1 MRQDILRILY
11 LKEAILDRELLLPL
25 ARPDEQITDDGPRV
39 VEMADG
45 AAVDLAIWCNGST
58 LSFQRAISMI

>member
-11 LKEAILDRELLLPL
+11 PKEAILDRELLLPL
-25 ARPDEQITDDGPRV
+25 ARPVEQIIDDGPRV

-45 AAVDLAIWCNGST
+45 AAC
-58 LSFQRAISMI
+58 

>member
-1 MRQDILRILY
+1 MRQEILSILY
-11 LKEAILDRELLLPL
+11 PKETILDRELLLPL

-45 AAVDLAIWCNGST
+45 AAC
-58 LSFQRAISMI
+58 